1 MSDLAPLLQA
11 FFTDKLI
18 RQRHASPHT
27 IAAYRDAFTLLL
39 GFIFQRTGRQPSQ
52 LSVADLDAV
61 TVGAFLQHLETDRSN
76 AATTRNARLA
86 AIHSFFRYAAL
97 RDPEHAALIQRVL
110 AIPPKRLDRAI
121 VSYLTRPE
129 TDALI
134 SAPDRTTWLGRRDH
148 ALLLL
153 AIQTG
158 LRVSELT
165 GLTLAD
171 IHLGAGAHVRCHGKG
186 RKDRCTPLT
195 RPTVTML
202 RTWLTERG
210 GQGSDPLFPTRR
222 GAPMSRDAVQRLVT
236 KHAATA
242 ATVCPSLSAKT
253 VTPHTLRHSTAMAL
267 LTSGCDVSVIAL
279 WLGHFS
285 GDLRTSP
292 GVSSGACLGCFC
304 RTFSPP
310 CATWAVGVRPHVS
323 CRVRPHVLVFGLGI
337 MAWHRLR

>member
-18 RQRHASPHT
+18 RQRQASPHT

-39 GFIFQRTGRQPSQ
+39 GFICQRSGRQPSQ
-52 LSVADLDAV
+52 LSVTDLDAV
-61 TVGAFLQHLETDRSN
+61 TIGAFLQHLETERGN

-134 SAPDRTTWLGRRDH
+134 AAPDRTTWLGRRDH

-158 LRVSELT
+158 LRVSELI
-165 GLTLAD
+165 GLTRAD
-171 IHLGAGAHVRCHGKG
+171 IQLGAGAHVRCHGKG

-195 RPTVTML
+195 RPTVTTL

-210 GQGSDPLFPTRR
+210 SESSDPLFPTCR
-222 GAPMSRDAVQRLVT
+222 GTPMSRDAVQRLVT

-242 ATVCPSLSAKT
+242 ATVSPSLSTKIIS
-253 VTPHTLRHSTAMAL
+253 PHTLRHSCAMAL

-279 WLGHFS
+279 WLGHE
-285 GDLRTSP
+285 
-292 GVSSGACLGCFC
+292 SSDVTQIYLHADMSIKERALARLPRPAKGSAG
-304 RTFSPP
+304 RYKPP
-310 CATWAVGVRPHVS
+310 DHLLAF
-323 CRVRPHVLVFGLGI
+323 LEGL
-337 MAWHRLR
+337 